1 MVSVIAAG
9 HDKHHPSSRQA
20 ATLDASRSRGFDPVH
35 DFDMKLPPLIPSL
48 A

>member
-20 ATLDASRSRGFDPVH
+20 ATLDASRGFDPVH